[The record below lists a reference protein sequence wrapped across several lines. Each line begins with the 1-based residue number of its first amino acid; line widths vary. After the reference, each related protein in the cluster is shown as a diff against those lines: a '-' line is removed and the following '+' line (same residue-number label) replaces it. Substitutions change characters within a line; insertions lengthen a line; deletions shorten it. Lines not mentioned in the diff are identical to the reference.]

1 MPEVPGRATTPV
13 LDAVTEQA
21 IDWLVRLDSG
31 HGNDNDRRAF
41 AQWLAAAPAH
51 AAAWATLQ
59 QRLNQ
64 RIAPALTQLQ
74 TDGHATTG
82 VRALSTP
89 PPDHRTRRRAL
100 LGGATVALLGATG
113 GSALWA
119 DRRAPLVAWSADLH
133 TGTAERRR
141 FVLDDGS
148 DLLLN
153 ARSAADLH
161 FSPTQRL
168 VRLRAGAL
176 IVQVAPDAQ
185 RPFVV
190 QSAQGSVRALGTR
203 FMVRQDEGRTLV
215 SVLEHSVRLAP
226 RQDDARIDP
235 IEHIEH
241 IDLAEGRSA
250 WMQAGR
256 VQDVST
262 ARIDPSAWSTGVLE
276 VHDQPLADVLDALR
290 PYTPAILRASPEAAR
305 VGVYGVYPLDRPME
319 VLQALVDTLPLRV
332 RRWGDWVVYVDVR
345 GS

>member
-1 MPEVPGRATTPV
+1 MPEARAHAAAPL
-13 LDAVTEQA
+13 LDAVTEEA

-31 HGNDNDRRAF
+31 HGSDSDRLAF
-41 AQWLAAAPAH
+41 SHWLAAAPAH
-51 AAAWATLQ
+51 AAAWTTLQ

-64 RIAPALTQLQ
+64 RLSPALAQLQ
-74 TDGHATTG
+74 AGGHAPTG

-89 PPDHRTRRRAL
+89 APDHRARRRAL
-100 LGGATVALLGATG
+100 LGGATVALLGAAG
-113 GSALWA
+113 GGGALWA
-119 DRRAPLVAWSADLH
+119 DRRAPLMAWSADLH

-161 FSPTQRL
+161 FSATQRL

-176 IVQVAPDAQ
+176 IVKVAADAQ

-190 QSAQGSVRALGTR
+190 QTAQGSVRALGTR
-203 FMVRQDEGRTLV
+203 FMVRQDDGRTLV

-226 RQDDARIDP
+226 QQADART
-235 IEHIEH
+235 
-241 IDLAEGRSA
+241 DLAEGRSA
-250 WMQAGR
+250 WLRADS
-256 VQDVST
+256 VEPVPA
-262 ARIDPSAWSTGVLE
+262 ARLDPSAWSAGVLE
-276 VHDQPLADVLDALR
+276 VHDQPLSDVLDALR
-290 PYTPAILRASPEAAR
+290 PYTPALLRASPQAAR

-345 GS
+345 

>member
-1 MPEVPGRATTPV
+1 MPEVPAHATPPP

-31 HGNDNDRRAF
+31 HGSDSDRQAF
-41 AQWLAAAPAH
+41 ARWLAAAPAH

-59 QRLNQ
+59 QRLDQ
-64 RIAPALTQLQ
+64 RIAPALNQLQ
-74 TDGHATTG
+74 TGGHAPTG

-89 PPDHRTRRRAL
+89 PPDHRARRRAL
-100 LGGATVALLGATG
+100 LGGATVALLGAAG

-119 DRRAPLVAWSADLH
+119 ERRAPLMAWSADLR

-148 DLLLN
+148 ELLLN
-153 ARSAADLH
+153 ARSAADLR

-176 IVQVAPDAQ
+176 IVQVASDVQ

-203 FMVRQDEGRTLV
+203 FMVRQDEERTLV
-215 SVLEHSVRLAP
+215 SVLEHSVRLMPMREDVRIAP
-226 RQDDARIDP
+226 T
-235 IEHIEH
+235 
-241 IDLAEGRSA
+241 DLAEGRSA
-250 WMQAGR
+250 WLQADR
-256 VQDVST
+256 VET
-262 ARIDPSAWSTGVLE
+262 LTAARIDPSAWSTGVLE

-290 PYTPAILRASPEAAR
+290 PYTPALLRASPEAAR

-345 GS
+345 DS

>member
-1 MPEVPGRATTPV
+1 MPEVPGHASAPL

-31 HGNDNDRRAF
+31 HGSERDRQAF
-41 AQWLAAAPAH
+41 AHWLAAAPAN

-64 RIAPALTQLQ
+64 RIAPASTHLQ
-74 TDGHATTG
+74 SGGHAPTG

-89 PPDHRTRRRAL
+89 PPDHRARRRAL
-100 LGGATVALLGATG
+100 LGGATAALLGAAG

-119 DRRAPLVAWSADLH
+119 DRRAPLMAWSADLRTA
-133 TGTAERRR
+133 TGERRR

-153 ARSAADLH
+153 ARSAADLR

-176 IVQVAPDAQ
+176 IVQVAADAR

-190 QSAQGSVRALGTR
+190 QSAEGSVRALGTR

-226 RQDDARIDP
+226 RHEDGHTAG
-235 IEHIEH
+235 

-250 WMQAGR
+250 WLRAGS
-256 VQDVST
+256 VEPLSST
-262 ARIDPSAWSTGVLE
+262 RIDPSGWSAGVLE
-276 VHDQPLADVLDALR
+276 VHDQPLADVLEALR
-290 PYTPAILRASPEAAR
+290 PYTPAMLRASPEAAR

-345 GS
+345 SA

>member
-1 MPEVPGRATTPV
+1 MPEVPARATPPL

-31 HGNDNDRRAF
+31 HGSDSDRRAF
-41 AQWLAAAPAH
+41 AHWLAAAPAH

-59 QRLNQ
+59 QRLDQ
-64 RIAPALTQLQ
+64 RIAPALNQLQ
-74 TDGHATTG
+74 TGGHAPTG

-89 PPDHRTRRRAL
+89 PLDHRTRRRAL
-100 LGGATVALLGATG
+100 LGGATVALLGAAG

-119 DRRAPLVAWSADLH
+119 DRRAPLMAWSADLH

-148 DLLLN
+148 DLLLD

-176 IVQVAPDAQ
+176 IVQVASEAQ

-215 SVLEHSVRLAP
+215 SVLEHSVRLMPMREDVRMAP
-226 RQDDARIDP
+226 T
-235 IEHIEH
+235 
-241 IDLAEGRSA
+241 DLAEGRSA
-250 WMQAGR
+250 WLKADR
-256 VQDVST
+256 VEPLGAT
-262 ARIDPSAWSTGVLE
+262 RADPSAWSTGVLE

-332 RRWGDWVVYVDVR
+332 RRWGDWVVYVDVDVR

>member
-1 MPEVPGRATTPV
+1 MPEVPGHATAPL
-13 LDAVTEQA
+13 LDAATEQA

-31 HGNDNDRRAF
+31 HDNDSDRQAF
-41 AQWLAAAPAH
+41 SAWLSAAPAH

-59 QRLNQ
+59 QRLSQ

-74 TDGHATTG
+74 TGGHAPAG

-89 PPDHRTRRRAL
+89 PDHRARRRAL
-100 LGGATVALLGATG
+100 LGSATVALLGAAG
-113 GSALWA
+113 GGGALWA
-119 DRRAPLVAWSADLH
+119 DRRAPLMAWSADLH

-161 FSPTQRL
+161 FSATQRL

-176 IVQVAPDAQ
+176 IVKVAADAQ

-203 FMVRQDEGRTLV
+203 FMVRQHDARTLV
-215 SVLEHSVRLAP
+215 SVLEHSVRLTP
-226 RQDDARIDP
+226 LHEDARIDL
-235 IEHIEH
+235 H
-241 IDLAEGRSA
+241 EGSSA
-250 WMQAGR
+250 WLQADR
-256 VQDVST
+256 VEPVSA

-276 VHDQPLADVLDALR
+276 VHDQPLSDVLEALR
-290 PYTPAILRASPEAAR
+290 PYTPAVLRASPAAER

-332 RRWGDWVVYVDVR
+332 RRWGDWVIYVDVR
-345 GS
+345 SA